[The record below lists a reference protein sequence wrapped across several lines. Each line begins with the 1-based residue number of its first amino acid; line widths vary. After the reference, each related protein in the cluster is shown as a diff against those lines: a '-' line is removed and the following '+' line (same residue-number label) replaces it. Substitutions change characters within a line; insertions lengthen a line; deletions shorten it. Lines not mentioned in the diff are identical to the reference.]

1 MSEQNDA
8 RIRNANLSEQMK
20 TSFLS
25 YAMSVIVARALPTIS
40 LMDGGSN
47 SKNEVWGYESYPQ
60 TSDLL
65 QYTAIHKR
73 DTSRRT

>member
-1 MSEQNDA
+1 
-8 RIRNANLSEQMK
+8 
-20 TSFLS
+20 
-25 YAMSVIVARALPTIS
+25 
-40 LMDGGSN
+40 MDGGSN

-73 DTSRRT
+73 DHQQTHMKIRHP